1 MVAPGNN
8 YKAAKLQPDREIRL
22 VRVGLFNMNLGAV
35 KFIATN
41 RL

>member
-8 YKAAKLQPDREIRL
+8 YKAAKQQPDREIRFI
-22 VRVGLFNMNLGAV
+22 RVGLFSMNLGAIN
-35 KFIATN
+35 FIATR